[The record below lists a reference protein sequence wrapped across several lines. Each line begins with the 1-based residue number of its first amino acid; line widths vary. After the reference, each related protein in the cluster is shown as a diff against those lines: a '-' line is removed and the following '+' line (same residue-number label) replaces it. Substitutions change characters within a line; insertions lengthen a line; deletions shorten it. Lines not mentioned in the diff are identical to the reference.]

1 MVDRLF
7 DLAICGL
14 LVATI
19 AHLALVQRRLRAFR
33 AERDRLQAFVT
44 ALDLTVERAES
55 AIRRMRPLT
64 AGDGDTAAAAAKPRA
79 LRERAPE
86 ELLKAARAAAGVP
99 GGAGER
105 RAGGAAGSRRP
116 SRSDGRSDGRSD
128 ARSDGRS
135 DGRHDDQRAATLAD
149 ALQDAI
155 GG

>member
-7 DLAICGL
+7 DVAICVL

-55 AIRRMRPLT
+55 AIRRLRPL
-64 AGDGDTAAAAAKPRA
+64 AGGDAGGTSAATAAKPQA
-79 LRERAPE
+79 VRERAPE
-86 ELLKAARAAAGVP
+86 ELLKAARAAAGVRDP
-99 GGAGER
+99 ARGRASKVSATSGERGRAKGAGER
-105 RAGGAAGSRRP
+105 RGGGE
-116 SRSDGRSDGRSD
+116 
-128 ARSDGRS
+128 
-135 DGRHDDQRAATLAD
+135 HAATLAD

>member
-7 DLAICGL
+7 DVAICVL

-55 AIRRMRPLT
+55 AIRRLRPL
-64 AGDGDTAAAAAKPRA
+64 AGGDTGATPPPAAAKPQVV
-79 LRERAPE
+79 RERAPE
-86 ELLKAARAAAGVP
+86 ELLRAARAAAGVRDP
-99 GGAGER
+99 ARGRTTHVERTRGKGGGE
-105 RAGGAAGSRRP
+105 
-116 SRSDGRSDGRSD
+116 
-128 ARSDGRS
+128 
-135 DGRHDDQRAATLAD
+135 QATMLAD

>member
-7 DLAICGL
+7 DLVICGL
-14 LVATI
+14 LVVTI

-55 AIRRMRPLT
+55 AIRRMRPVT
-64 AGDGDTAAAAAKPRA
+64 AGDGDTEASAAAKPKA
-79 LRERAPE
+79 VRERAPE
-86 ELLKAARAAAGVP
+86 DLLKAARAAAGVR
-99 GGAGER
+99 GDRKASAAVAGTGTRRGAGTT
-105 RAGGAAGSRRP
+105 GGGQGGGP
-116 SRSDGRSDGRSD
+116 GRGQGGDK
-128 ARSDGRS
+128 
-135 DGRHDDQRAATLAD
+135 RAATLAD

>member
-7 DLAICGL
+7 DLVICGL
-14 LVATI
+14 LVVTI

-64 AGDGDTAAAAAKPRA
+64 AGDGGTEASAAAKPKA
-79 LRERAPE
+79 VRERAPE
-86 ELLKAARAAAGVP
+86 DLLKAARAAAGVR
-99 GGAGER
+99 GERTASAAAAGTGTRRGAGT
-105 RAGGAAGSRRP
+105 AGGGQGG
-116 SRSDGRSDGRSD
+116 DK
-128 ARSDGRS
+128 
-135 DGRHDDQRAATLAD
+135 RAATLAD

>member
-7 DLAICGL
+7 DLVICGL
-14 LVATI
+14 LVVNI

-64 AGDGDTAAAAAKPRA
+64 AADGDTAAAAAKPRA

-86 ELLKAARAAAGVP
+86 DLLKAARAAAGVR

-105 RAGGAAGSRRP
+105 RTGTATAGTTTSRTARAG
-116 SRSDGRSDGRSD
+116 
-128 ARSDGRS
+128 
-135 DGRHDDQRAATLAD
+135 DQPGDKRAATLAD